1 MGGIGFRKGMI
12 GGEKKGKK
20 EQKKK
25 NEEKGKG
32 KRKDTE
38 SIKTSR
44 HPDRKRNQ
52 KSRMIESWNQESEAS
67 PELVQ
72 FFNYLLLFFF
82 LYDFILDLTFC
93 LCSCDCC
100 TTWHKEEGSSTP
112 TYSSR
117 SCLLSALS
125 VCGAV

>member
-1 MGGIGFRKGMI
+1 MI

-72 FFNYLLLFFF
+72 FFNYYYFFSCMILF
-82 LYDFILDLTFC
+82 
-93 LCSCDCC
+93 
-100 TTWHKEEGSSTP
+100 
-112 TYSSR
+112 
-117 SCLLSALS
+117 
-125 VCGAV
+125 